1 MPKITRNKV
10 TSSVIFNR
18 RGVQDS
24 GNYFAYVA
32 TQNFSVLKSIARYE
46 ANNSQGQGNRSNLNL
61 FNK

>member
-1 MPKITRNKV
+1 MPKITKNKV

-18 RGVQDS
+18 RGVPDS
-24 GNYFAYVA
+24 SKYFAYLA

-46 ANNSQGQGNRSNLNL
+46 TNDSQGQGNRSNLNL

>member
-18 RGVQDS
+18 RGVPDS
-24 GNYFAYVA
+24 SKYFAYLA

-46 ANNSQGQGNRSNLNL
+46 TNNSQSQGNRSNLNL